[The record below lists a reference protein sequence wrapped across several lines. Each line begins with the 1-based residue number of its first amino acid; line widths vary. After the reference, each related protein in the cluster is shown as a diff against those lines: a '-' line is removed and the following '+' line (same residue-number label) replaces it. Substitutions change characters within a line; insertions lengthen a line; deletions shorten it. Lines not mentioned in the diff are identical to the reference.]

1 MEEISVAVS
10 IHTEDEKD
18 EPCLNQD
25 TSLLEFVRSE
35 EISIA
40 SGEDKGELLLDEHSD
55 HTYAAKEQPFE
66 NEKTCTLE
74 FDCHADFFL
83 APLEGTEQQ
92 ITQEIEIYAVNE
104 THHEHEEACLSPF
117 QTLCNL
123 LQVSISDPYILSCTD
138 TEICIVELYQ
148 ISCREMS
155 IKLSVIIDS
164 NFCAK
169 IYVHRKEVSRDN
181 DIWTGLPTKYD
192 SVEFVT
198 KLLSCLSCF
207 SVCVGNPD
215 EEYQYITPVGCGIS
229 DKVANTIRSYRE
241 GNFSATSGTLS
252 YGSTI
257 RSVHCS
263 LLVKGKRCSQCL
275 ADRRMLRKRHQRAVE
290 RHNSP
295 PTNFVH
301 KTVKHENMSRSNL
314 IEKINQ
320 QRDEIKSMSSEIE
333 KLKRKCKQEI
343 LQDGVTLD
351 LVQNIELKDLMSTC
365 NDEFK
370 KAYPD
375 PNSVQRLF
383 WEQQCKF
390 ETFGKNGMR
399 WHPMIIRW
407 CLYMRNKSAKAYDAM
422 RDSGF
427 IQLPSARTL
436 FDYSHYT
443 KSALGFQPDVTKM
456 LHEEAK
462 KLENYKN
469 YVGLLFDEI
478 RIKEDLVYDKHT
490 GELIGYCDLDSISNQ
505 IMNLE
510 KAVNDSKPTQ
520 VAKFMLVIMV
530 RGITTNLK
538 FPFAGFAT
546 NSITADFLYPIF
558 WKAVSI
564 LECSVKLKVLFCT
577 CDGASANRKFFQLHK
592 LDNSREPVYFT
603 KNPHDENRN
612 LYFISDVPHLL
623 KTARNCLSNS
633 YSHKKTRQLWKREK
647 DISWMHLVRLFEEH
661 CEQDIYSPCPKLSRT
676 HIDLTAFSYMKVN
689 LAAQILSG
697 TVANAL
703 EHFYDESVSETVCF
717 IRHFNRFFDCLNV
730 RSLFEGRNKRNPDL
744 DPYTDVN
751 DNRLEWLTTSFL
763 GYFEEWRQNIE
774 NRNIAATATQKAAMT
789 LSRQTLDGLKI
800 SVKSITECVKFM
812 LGSGADFILTH
823 HFNQDPLEQHFGH
836 YRHKSGANNNPTVYD
851 VRNMMTTLRAVGSQA
866 LQPRRGN
873 ISVNRENIPVD
884 NTKLPRRR

>member
-1 MEEISVAVS
+1 
-10 IHTEDEKD
+10 
-18 EPCLNQD
+18 
-25 TSLLEFVRSE
+25 
-35 EISIA
+35 
-40 SGEDKGELLLDEHSD
+40 
-55 HTYAAKEQPFE
+55 
-66 NEKTCTLE
+66 
-74 FDCHADFFL
+74 
-83 APLEGTEQQ
+83 
-92 ITQEIEIYAVNE
+92 
-104 THHEHEEACLSPF
+104 
-117 QTLCNL
+117 
-123 LQVSISDPYILSCTD
+123 
-138 TEICIVELYQ
+138 
-148 ISCREMS
+148 
-155 IKLSVIIDS
+155 
-164 NFCAK
+164 
-169 IYVHRKEVSRDN
+169 
-181 DIWTGLPTKYD
+181 
-192 SVEFVT
+192 
-198 KLLSCLSCF
+198 
-207 SVCVGNPD
+207 
-215 EEYQYITPVGCGIS
+215 
-229 DKVANTIRSYRE
+229 
-241 GNFSATSGTLS
+241 
-252 YGSTI
+252 
-257 RSVHCS
+257 
-263 LLVKGKRCSQCL
+263 
-275 ADRRMLRKRHQRAVE
+275 MLRKRHQRAVE
-290 RHNSP
+290 RQNSP

-301 KTVKHENMSRSNL
+301 KTVKHENVSRSNL

-320 QRDEIKSMSSEIE
+320 QRDEITSMSSEIE

-343 LQDGVTLD
+343 LQDGVILD

-383 WEQQCKF
+383 LEQQCKF

-407 CLYMRNKSAKAYDAM
+407 CLYMRNKSAKAHDAM
-422 RDSGF
+422 RESGF

-462 KLENYKN
+462 KLGMFEENYKN

-564 LECSVKLKVLFCT
+564 LERSVKLKVLFCT

-592 LDNSREPVYFT
+592 LDNRREPVYFT

-647 DISWMHLVRLFEEH
+647 DISWMHLVRLFEKH

-676 HIDLTAFSYMKVN
+676 HIDLTAFSY
-689 LAAQILSG
+689 I
-697 TVANAL
+697 
-703 EHFYDESVSETVCF
+703 
-717 IRHFNRFFDCLNV
+717 
-730 RSLFEGRNKRNPDL
+730 
-744 DPYTDVN
+744 
-751 DNRLEWLTTSFL
+751 
-763 GYFEEWRQNIE
+763 
-774 NRNIAATATQKAAMT
+774 NIAATATQKAAIT

-800 SVKSITECVKFM
+800 SVKSITECVKFV

-836 YRHKSGANNNPTVYD
+836 CRHKSGANNYPTVYD
-851 VRNMMTTLRAVGSQA
+851 VRNMMTTIRAVGSQA

-873 ISVNRENIPVD
+873 ISVNRENIPID
-884 NTKLPRRR
+884 STKLPRRR